1 MWNYYKLN
9 TEGLQNNEEIIR
21 DSAVRTFDKA
31 TPHPRP
37 GLTGT
42 WNSISIFHQ
51 PEAEQ

>member
-31 TPHPRP
+31 TPHPTP
-37 GLTGT
+37 GLSEGGAV
-42 WNSISIFHQ
+42 SSSS
-51 PEAEQ
+51 PS